1 MNKVAMVTEME
12 VVQRLD
18 NMNFYLPRLT
28 WLQLQLLLYAEANNG
43 PPIRN
48 GTSPRNDQPAT

>member
-18 NMNFYLPRLT
+18 NMNFYLLRLT
-28 WLQLQLLLYAEANNG
+28 WLQLLLYAEANNG

-48 GTSPRNDQPAT
+48 GTSPRDDQPAT